1 MEASA
6 LASETVLK
14 TAEVTLLGVRLPQL
28 PQWETRSERAS
39 QDVGMIPERI
49 TLQMFLCSMHPIND
63 GVIVVAESGLA
74 EEATLS

>member
-28 PQWETRSERAS
+28 PQWETRSECTL
-39 QDVGMIPERI
+39 QDVGIIPERI
-49 TLQMFLCSMHPIND
+49 EKLRKVTQAPN
-63 GVIVVAESGLA
+63 G
-74 EEATLS
+74 